1 MKEIRI
7 GIEKKLYEEINKKF
21 TDKEIQER
29 AENLVINDFKDTMNI
44 MKKKEE
50 EDKKTI
56 LIKVID
62 KNNNVVDGFWF
73 GTDESKARKKMEN
86 FKKYKKKYKQ
96 KYKDKNIILIIEN
109 EITDIII
116 VNNL

>member
-7 GIEKKLYEEINKKF
+7 SIEKKLYEEISKKF
-21 TDKEIQER
+21 NDEEIQER
-29 AENLVINDFKDTMNI
+29 AENLVINEFKDTLEI

-56 LIKVID
+56 FIKIID
-62 KNNNVVDGFWF
+62 KNNKVIDGFWF
-73 GTDESKARKKMEN
+73 GTDEQKARKKMEN
-86 FKKYKKKYKQ
+86 FKKYKKKYKE
-96 KYKDKNIILIIEN
+96 KYKDKNIVLIVKN
-109 EITDIII
+109 EIVDIII